1 MPKGF
6 LHLHVTVVLLF
17 ILLYTIKVY
26 LLLANK
32 PEALDKLRG
41 KTKIVDAVLGSLII
55 ITGAYLTFI
64 APAIETYLIV
74 KIVLVIASIPVGII
88 AMKKLN
94 KPMAI
99 AALLIYVYVFAVAKT
114 KSLSFKK
121 EAFVAPVSVVTTDS
135 VQTETRSIKE
145 GEVIYTSL
153 CVVCHGP
160 DGKLMLNGAKDLSV
174 SKLSDDEI
182 VTMVK
187 NGKGLMTPFKDQLDE
202 KQLQSVMLYVKSL
215 RK

>member
-1 MPKGF
+1 MAKGF

-32 PEALDKLRG
+32 PASLDKLRN

-94 KPMAI
+94 KPLAI
-99 AALLIYVYVFAVAKT
+99 AALLIYVYVFAIAKT
-114 KSLSFKK
+114 KSLSLKK

-135 VQTETRSIKE
+135 IQTEAPSIKE

-153 CVVCHGP
+153 CALCHGP

-174 SKLSDDEI
+174 SKLSDEEI
-182 VTMVK
+182 ITMVK
-187 NGKGLMTPFKDQLDE
+187 NGKGLMTPFKDQLND
-202 KQLQSVMLYVKSL
+202 KQLESVKLYVKSL

>member
-1 MPKGF
+1 MAKGF

-32 PEALDKLRG
+32 PEALEKLRS
-41 KTKIVDAVLGSLII
+41 KTKIADAVLGSLII
-55 ITGAYLTFI
+55 ITGGYLTFI

-114 KSLSFKK
+114 KSLSLKK
-121 EAFVAPVSVVTTDS
+121 EAFVAPVSVVATDS
-135 VQTETRSIKE
+135 LQTETSSIKE

-174 SKLSDDEI
+174 SKLSDEEI
-182 VTMVK
+182 ITMVK